1 MDYEFQ
7 FQDPTSRAT
16 VYLQE
21 AIIDAVQGA
30 THWRSVFAFVTRNG
44 VQTLLTD
51 PMVEAFL
58 ERGRLELIVG
68 IDAVTNRDTL
78 EYLAGFERDH
88 ANFTVRVFWNQT
100 AGLFH
105 PKISHFR
112 YPNRRE
118 VLIVGSGNLTPGGLQ
133 DNFEGYTVIR
143 SRAREAIEVPSL
155 DEFIRGHQQDIR
167 PIDDEILARAARNVI
182 VGGGRRGGSRRRRP
196 IEIEPEMAEAAAE
209 AVIDEQ
215 QAPVRVHERVL
226 VARVPRA
233 GGRWHQ
239 VHFNHDVIDQFFQV
253 SPNST
258 QRVYVVARR
267 ADGSAA
273 EQEVRPCV
281 YSRTNRN
288 YKIELGARRDEEYP
302 EDGIPIALFRELHAR
317 SFEYM
322 LIFPNEA
329 GYEDLY
335 RLTEELPSV
344 GKGLRRTI
352 TDTATLAQTWPQ
364 CPLVEEAA

>member
-1 MDYEFQ
+1 MDYEFH
-7 FQDPTSRAT
+7 FQDPTSRTT

-44 VQTLLTD
+44 VRTLLTD
-51 PMVEAFL
+51 PIVEAFL

-68 IDAVTNRDTL
+68 IDAVTNRNTL
-78 EYLAGFERDH
+78 EFLAEFERDH
-88 ANFTVRVFWNQT
+88 ANFSVRVFWNQT

-112 YPNRRE
+112 YANGRE

-133 DNFEGYTVIR
+133 DNFEGYTVLR
-143 SRAREAIEVPSL
+143 SRAREAIEIPSL
-155 DEFIRGHQQDIR
+155 DEFIQAHQQNIR
-167 PIDDEILARAARNVI
+167 PIDEEILARASRNVI
-182 VGGGRRGGSRRRRP
+182 VGGGRRVGPRRRP
-196 IEIEPEMAEAAAE
+196 IEIGPEIAEAAAE

-215 QAPVRVHERVL
+215 QAPAEVHDRVL

-258 QRVYVVARR
+258 QRVYLVARR
-267 ADGSAA
+267 PDGSAA

-281 YSRTNRN
+281 YSQTNKN
-288 YKIELGARRDEEYP
+288 YKIELGARHDEEYP
-302 EDGIPIALFRELHAR
+302 EHGVPIALFRELHAR

-322 LIFPNEA
+322 LTFPDEP
-329 GYEDLY
+329 GYSELY
-335 RLTEELPSV
+335 RLTGELPSV
-344 GKGLRRTI
+344 GKGLRRVI

-364 CPLVEEAA
+364 CPLVEEAR